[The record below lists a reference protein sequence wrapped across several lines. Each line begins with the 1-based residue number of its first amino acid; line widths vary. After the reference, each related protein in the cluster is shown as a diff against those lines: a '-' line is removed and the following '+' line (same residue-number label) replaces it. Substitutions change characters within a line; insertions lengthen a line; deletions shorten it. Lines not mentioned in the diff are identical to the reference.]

1 MFVQATELQKVKRR
15 FRNVR
20 ATRRNTELE
29 GTRSTAATRAD
40 QNDYARGKITAAE
53 LGERVRQVQH
63 PVTGVECRIHGTPAI
78 TNGIG
83 RATSSPLCPS

>member
-53 LGERVRQVQH
+53 W
-63 PVTGVECRIHGTPAI
+63 
-78 TNGIG
+78 
-83 RATSSPLCPS
+83 

>member
-1 MFVQATELQKVKRR
+1 MLDGQLPAMSALSTILVRTTKLDEVFVQATELQKVKRR

-53 LGERVRQVQH
+53 LGERVRRRYNIQ
-63 PVTGVECRIHGTPAI
+63 
-78 TNGIG
+78 
-83 RATSSPLCPS
+83 

>member
-20 ATRRNTELE
+20 GTRRNTELE

-53 LGERVRQVQH
+53 LGERVRRRYNIQ
-63 PVTGVECRIHGTPAI
+63 
-78 TNGIG
+78 
-83 RATSSPLCPS
+83 